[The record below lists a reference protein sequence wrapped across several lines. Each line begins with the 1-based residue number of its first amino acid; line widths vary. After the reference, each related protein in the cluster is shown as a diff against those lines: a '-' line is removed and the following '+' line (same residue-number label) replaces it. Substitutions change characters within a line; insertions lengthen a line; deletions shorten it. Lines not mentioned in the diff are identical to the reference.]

1 MYRRRGLVGRANDS
15 GVPPLTVMW
24 SEIVLCEL
32 GVDLGGRRI
41 VNYQTIRMSD
51 EIYKARRANDSVQ
64 HSRSDS
70 TG

>member
-1 MYRRRGLVGRANDS
+1 MVGRANDS

-32 GVDLGGRRI
+32 GVDGGGCWGGPCH
-41 VNYQTIRMSD
+41 TIRMSD